1 MTQYQKLKEQYANE
15 YEAINK
21 KYNLL
26 STLRLI
32 VAILAAFAFYQYFS
46 SENDLFLF
54 AGIVCVAGFLVLMR
68 FHNKLAW
75 KRKLSQYL
83 IEVNDNEINFLEG
96 DIAPFA
102 DGSAF
107 LDTNHSYAFDLD
119 ILGPNSLYQNLNRT
133 ATHIGKTTL
142 ADRLLTPLATDEITP
157 NQAAVT
163 ELATK
168 LEWRQSLNA
177 LALMTKDCK
186 DNYTQLMKWTGE
198 ETKPFSK
205 FQLTIFYVVP
215 VLLLVFALLY
225 AFSSS
230 MLFINLATL
239 CAFINLIILVSQ
251 AKRIKQSLVD
261 SDNISKVINQY
272 GILIDKIELE
282 EFKSQKLTSLKSE
295 LISHNTSAGKEL
307 KELSKLFKQCESIQ
321 NGAVAI
327 IFNSLYL
334 HHIHALVR
342 LTKWKQ
348 KYAKNIHQWLDVLG
362 QFETLNSLANFSFNN
377 PSFAF
382 PTINQNLEVT
392 LENMGHPLLPSEGR
406 VCNDVAFK
414 DNTFV
419 ILTGSNMSGKSTFL
433 RSVGVNLV
441 LAGIGSVVCA
451 KRANIHP
458 LSVIVSMRQTDSLT
472 DSTSYFFAE
481 VKRLKFIFDQLQS
494 QSCFVLLDE
503 ILKGTNSEDKRNGTI
518 EVIKKLVAKKAMGM
532 IATHD
537 LEVCETT
544 NEYPEAL
551 QNKHFE
557 VELDSGELLFD
568 YKLRDGVC
576 KNKSAT
582 FLMKKMGVI

>member
-1 MTQYQKLKEQYANE
+1 MTQYQKLKEQYTAE

-26 STLRLI
+26 STLRL
-32 VAILAAFAFYQYFS
+32 VLAVVIGFAFYQYFS
-46 SENDLFLF
+46 TENSLLLYV
-54 AGIVCVAGFLVLMR
+54 ALLCVVGFLVLMR
-68 FHNKLAW
+68 FHTKLASE
-75 KRKLSQYL
+75 RKLSQYL
-83 IEVNDNEINFLEG
+83 IQVNDNEIAYLAGES
-96 DIAPFA
+96 IPFV
-102 DGSAF
+102 DGNEF

-119 ILGPNSLYQNLNRT
+119 ILGPNSLFQNLNRT

-142 ADRLLTPLATDEITP
+142 ADRLLTPLSAENITT
-157 NQAAVT
+157 NQEAVA

-168 LEWRQSLNA
+168 LEWRQSLAA
-177 LALMTKDCK
+177 LALMTNDSE
-186 DNYTQLMKWTGE
+186 DNYTKLIKWTEE
-198 ETKPFSK
+198 ETQPFSK
-205 FQLTIFYVVP
+205 FQLAIFYVVP
-215 VLLLVFALLY
+215 ALLIVSVLTY
-225 AFSSS
+225 IFTSAI
-230 MLFINLATL
+230 LFLNVATFF
-239 CAFINLIILVSQ
+239 AFINLVLLVSQ

-272 GILIDKIELE
+272 GLLIDKIEE
-282 EFKSQKLTSLKSE
+282 EDFVSPRLIELKSE
-295 LISHNTSAGKEL
+295 LVSGSTSAGSEL
-307 KELSKLFKQCESIQ
+307 KILAQLFRQCESIQ

-348 KYAKNIHQWLDVLG
+348 EFAEDIPKWLDALG
-362 QFETLNSLANFSFNN
+362 QFEMLNSLANFSYNN
-377 PSFAF
+377 PAYAF
-382 PTINQNLEVT
+382 PSVNQDNKLN
-392 LENMGHPLLPSEGR
+392 LENMGHPLLRSEGR
-406 VCNDVAFK
+406 VCNDVTFQE
-414 DNTFV
+414 NTFV

-441 LAGIGSVVCA
+441 LAGIGSAICA
-451 KRANIHP
+451 TRADIHP
-458 LSVIVSMRQTDSLT
+458 MSVIVSMRQTDSLT
-472 DSTSYFFAE
+472 DSESYFFAE
-481 VKRLKFIFDQLQS
+481 VKRLKYIFDQLES
-494 QSCFVLLDE
+494 EVCFVLLDE

-518 EVIKKLVAKKAMGM
+518 EVIKKLVTKKAIGM

-544 NEYPEAL
+544 KDYPNSL
-551 QNKHFE
+551 VNKYFE